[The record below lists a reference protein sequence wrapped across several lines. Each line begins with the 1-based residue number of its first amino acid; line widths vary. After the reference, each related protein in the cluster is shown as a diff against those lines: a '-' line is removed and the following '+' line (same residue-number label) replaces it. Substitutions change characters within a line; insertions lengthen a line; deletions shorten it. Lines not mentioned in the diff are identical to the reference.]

1 MEETRF
7 EKEFKN
13 FMKISFLSFFI
24 SLGLYIIANRFK
36 FPEYL
41 VQILNTA
48 VITSLVLCSI
58 CISLITIGVIL
69 YLKKEKEKR
78 GNKNQYS
85 RDHRSSYLHSCFVR
99 SRVICVLSFWQ
110 IYDEKRNENEGEVWQ
125 QKGKLERSCGW
136 LNTIAPYFYT

>member
-78 GNKNQYS
+78 GNKN
-85 RDHRSSYLHSCFVR
+85 
-99 SRVICVLSFWQ
+99 
-110 IYDEKRNENEGEVWQ
+110 
-125 QKGKLERSCGW
+125 
-136 LNTIAPYFYT
+136 